1 MDKVMVIGLDVR
13 DDDSIDF
20 VKGIQKRVTTNLFFY
35 PTDCVSTIQG
45 RFWAR
50 RGEQD
55 ACSVSTLSGHY
66 HGHDRI
72 WNSQFDYDGE
82 NEQWS

>member
-1 MDKVMVIGLDVR
+1 MDKVMVVGVDVGN
-13 DDDSIDF
+13 DNTIDI
-20 VKGIQKRVTTNLFFY
+20 VKVIQKRVTTNLFFY

-50 RGEQD
+50 RGKQD

-72 WNSQFDYDGE
+72 CNSQFDYDGE
-82 NEQWS
+82 HGQWS